1 MKLIKSVDVTK
12 ANDTE
17 VESEGSDYA
26 VRFEDG
32 FIYEAESAE
41 DARQTAVMANGV
53 VLVREVWVSAW
64 AELVE
69 LVDEEDA

>member
-1 MKLIKSVDVTK
+1 VKLIKNVDATT
-12 ANDTE
+12 ASDTE

-64 AELVE
+64 AELVD
-69 LVDEEDA
+69 LDDEEGA